1 MQSIATLIGSD
12 LVWQKRNWR
21 KQAFDLYAGND
32 VIATVS
38 WENWQQTKAI
48 AEIGNK
54 FLRFERQG
62 FWRSRDVV
70 SAVEL
75 GETVAV
81 FERNSWGYGGTL
93 TWSNGRCAEFK
104 GKRQGWWTMQ
114 WTWYIDNEPLL
125 HFNSKYSWVETK
137 DQVDIVA
144 ANLPPDDIAL
154 LLTFGWYLLMKKT
167 ANETNAALAG
177 AAGG

>member
-1 MQSIATLIGSD
+1 
-12 LVWQKRNWR
+12 
-21 KQAFDLYAGND
+21 
-32 VIATVS
+32 
-38 WENWQQTKAI
+38 
-48 AEIGNK
+48 
-54 FLRFERQG
+54 
-62 FWRSRDVV
+62 
-70 SAVEL
+70 
-75 GETVAV
+75 V
-81 FERNSWGYGGTL
+81 FERNRWGYGGTL
-93 TWSNGRCAEFK
+93 RWSNGRSAEFK
-104 GKRQGWWTMQ
+104 GKRHGWWTMQ
-114 WTWYIDNEPLL
+114 WTWYIDNQPLL